1 MYLYIDFHIH
11 VYTYMYTVGPA
22 GAHDRFFMLEYTAV
36 SVYYFFHR
44 DAKIGNCGNC
54 CFFIASCYTYP

>member
-1 MYLYIDFHIH
+1 
-11 VYTYMYTVGPA
+11 MYTVGPA